1 LLTVG
6 VALPLSAL
14 LADKAWAFVDEEDI
28 TASERQRRELVK
40 AIQERAAQ
48 AKSETEA
55 AATEAAKTVEVQA
68 EAVKSEVQEA
78 APKVEKVVKEAPK
91 EVAAQ
96 VESVAT
102 EAKKAPE
109 FLQREVETVVSE
121 VKKAPEAL
129 EGPTAQA
136 PEKPV
141 DSVAVEVQKA
151 AESVTAKVEK
161 AAEAV
166 GSKVEAVVGQ
176 TGGKESA
183 GASEAQLPLTG
194 PNSAKR
200 LKEAQVRTPNASEK
214 LSGSPDDVN
223 PSDAPFQRM
232 DSSKMPD
239 LPYLFPKEDYGT
251 PWVPPADFS
260 KDKIQP
266 FFGPW
271 DNGPA
276 PEKTITRPF
285 RELEFDETY
294 FPLGMGLTSIAT
306 AVGLWIWNIGK
317 PAVNWDLLED
327 PTGVVQ
333 KMKAEKEAFD
343 AEEAQRVANGGGEE
357 SSQKVEE
364 KSH

>member
-1 LLTVG
+1 M
-6 VALPLSAL
+6 
-14 LADKAWAFVDEEDI
+14 
-28 TASERQRRELVK
+28 K

-200 LKEAQVRTPNASEK
+200 LKEAQVRTPSECMALQRVIDVYTEGK
-214 LSGSPDDVN
+214 DPVQGSELGLFPEHWQVLWVDFHC
-223 PSDAPFQRM
+223 ACRQAHY
-232 DSSKMPD
+232 SSKCHYGHPLAA
-239 LPYLFPKEDYGT
+239 LPYSQIFVIAEGNEDTLLFLSSSSLASSILGDT
-251 PWVPPADFS
+251 RHVPQGRFQTT
-260 KDKIQP
+260 K
-266 FFGPW
+266 W
-271 DNGPA
+271 
-276 PEKTITRPF
+276 RPI
-285 RELEFDETY
+285 
-294 FPLGMGLTSIAT
+294 S
-306 AVGLWIWNIGK
+306 
-317 PAVNWDLLED
+317 
-327 PTGVVQ
+327 
-333 KMKAEKEAFD
+333 
-343 AEEAQRVANGGGEE
+343 
-357 SSQKVEE
+357 
-364 KSH
+364 